1 MTLNAVS
8 LVCATLVI
16 NVKKQA
22 DMCYCPSVP
31 RPVLVFC
38 RVVLG
43 RLTCTAFEDVDYGG
57 GSRYPVVSCVEPAAV
72 EPSGDG
78 RLGRSSALP
87 TPPTST
93 PANAARRLTVP
104 ESRIAG
110 LLSTDGIS
118 SSPVGGSNCVT
129 ERRSG
134 SVSLSPAARSLV
146 NTPNYQA
153 AHDAYE
159 HFRLHSALAPDVVVS
174 SSSSDRRG
182 SGGNAIDTDDFRSH
196 RLQRRRCR
204 RPNGVENQPNDNGDG
219 NFEMKTYVGAA
230 SMEDGAG
237 DVIRK
242 PSLMSVVYD
251 SKDKDASQR
260 SSVTLEAVQEAR
272 REWCYVAETLDKTM
286 FILFL
291 TAMLTIILV
300 SLVIVPYCKR
310 SAFS

>member
-22 DMCYCPSVP
+22 DMCYCPAVP
-31 RPVLVFC
+31 RLVLAFC

-43 RLTCTAFEDVDYGG
+43 RLTCTAYGDVDYGG
-57 GSRYPVVSCVEPAAV
+57 GSRHPVASCVDAAAA
-72 EPSGDG
+72 EPSVD
-78 RLGRSSALP
+78 GRSSRSAALP
-87 TPPTST
+87 TST
-93 PANAARRLTVP
+93 QTNVATRLTVP
-104 ESRIAG
+104 ERRAAG
-110 LLSTDGIS
+110 MSSTDGIGL
-118 SSPVGGSNCVT
+118 SPIGGGNCVT
-129 ERRSG
+129 ERGRS
-134 SVSLSPAARSLV
+134 SVSLSPAARSIV

-153 AHDAYE
+153 ATDAYE
-159 HFRLHSALAPDVVVS
+159 HFRLHPAQAPDVVVS
-174 SSSSDRRG
+174 SSSDRRC
-182 SGGNAIDTDDFRSH
+182 SDGNAEDTDDFRSH

-204 RPNGVENQPNDNGDG
+204 RPNGVESQPNDNGDG
-219 NFEMKTYVGAA
+219 NFEMKTYAGAT
-230 SMEDGAG
+230 SKDDETG

-242 PSLMSVVYD
+242 TSLMSIVYD
-251 SKDKDASQR
+251 SKDKDASRR
-260 SSVTLEAVQEAR
+260 SSVTVEAVQEAR

-310 SAFS
+310 SAFN